1 MGYLNLQLIDYLLS
15 HAITFTPLILIDFFF
30 KFVINIEQSLLFNFD
45 FTMHHLFFYSH
56 LENDATII
64 FLINCHK
71 T

>member
-1 MGYLNLQLIDYLLS
+1 MGNLNLQLIDYLLS
-15 HAITFTPLILIDFFF
+15 HAITFTPLILNFFL
-30 KFVINIEQSLLFNFD
+30 KIVINIEQSLLFNFD